1 METTALAR
9 WTRGDDRDELSAED
23 LAPEGLGPHSETL
36 GLVGRSP
43 ALLALGERL
52 KLLGKSH
59 ATVLVRGETG
69 TGKELIAR
77 ALHRLSPRADRPFLP
92 HNFASIP
99 DTLVE
104 SELFGHARG
113 SFTGAHADRAGLFE
127 QATGGTL
134 FLDEIGDASPGVQ
147 SRLLRVLQEGEI
159 RRVGDMR
166 ARRVDVRIV
175 AATHRDLVA
184 AVRAGRFREDLYYRL
199 HVLEVSAPALRD
211 RRDDV
216 PLLAAHV
223 LRRLRDR
230 EALDVAGLS
239 RGAVRR
245 LVAHDWPG
253 NVRELE
259 AVLTRAA
266 HVVATGDSI
275 RESSLGDAV
284 AKGTGWVRDRPE
296 ALREKTR
303 AFEAGVIE
311 HALRRHGGNRTRAA
325 RELGITR
332 QGLWKKIRRLRPGP
346 NSDDAET
353 EAESRGEAA
362 SSMTGT
368 EAAGPSAPSSGDWP

>member
-1 METTALAR
+1 MGTTALAR
-9 WTRGDDRDELSAED
+9 WTRGDDSDELSTED
-23 LAPEGLGPHSETL
+23 LAPDGLGPHADTL

-52 KLLGKSH
+52 RLLGKSH

-127 QATGGTL
+127 QANGGTL

-147 SRLLRVLQEGEI
+147 SRLLRVIQEGEL
-159 RRVGDMR
+159 RRVGDTR

-184 AVRAGRFREDLYYRL
+184 TVRAGRFREDLYYRL

-216 PLLAAHV
+216 PLLASHV
-223 LRRLRDR
+223 LGRLRDR
-230 EALDVAGLS
+230 EALEVAGIS

-266 HVVATGDSI
+266 HIVAPGDSI
-275 RESSLGDAV
+275 REASLGDVV

-296 ALREKTR
+296 ALRQKTR

-311 HALRRHGGNRTRAA
+311 HALKRHGGNRTRAA

-332 QGLWKKIRRLRPGP
+332 QGLWKKIRRLRPEASAADSAAVP
-346 NSDDAET
+346 EEFDAPAVPAT
-353 EAESRGEAA
+353 PA
-362 SSMTGT
+362 T
-368 EAAGPSAPSSGDWP
+368 GDWP

>member
-9 WTRGDDRDELSAED
+9 WTRGDDAAELGLEE
-23 LAPEGLGPHSETL
+23 LAPDGFGPYAEML

-43 ALLALGERL
+43 ALVALGERL
-52 KLLGKSH
+52 KQLGKSQ

-127 QATGGTL
+127 QASGGTL

-159 RRVGDMR
+159 RRVGDGR
-166 ARRVDVRIV
+166 ARRVDVRVV

-184 AVRAGRFREDLYYRL
+184 AVRAGKFREDLYYRL
-199 HVLEVSAPALRD
+199 HVLELTAPALRD

-230 EALDVAGLS
+230 EALDVAGIA
-239 RGAVRR
+239 RGALRR

-266 HVVATGDSI
+266 HAALP
-275 RESSLGDAV
+275 REVIAEASLGDAF
-284 AKGTGWVRDRPE
+284 AKGTGGWVRDEPE
-296 ALREKTR
+296 VLRERTR
-303 AFEAGVIE
+303 AFEAVVIE
-311 HALRRHGGNRTRAA
+311 HALQRHGGNRTRAA
-325 RELGITR
+325 RELGLTR
-332 QGLWKKIRRLRPGP
+332 QGLWKKIRRLR
-346 NSDDAET
+346 
-353 EAESRGEAA
+353 ESPAA
-362 SSMTGT
+362 STHAVEG
-368 EAAGPSAPSSGDWP
+368 ASGDWS

>member
-9 WTRGDDRDELSAED
+9 WTRGDDRDELTTED
-23 LAPEGLGPHSETL
+23 LAPEGFGPHADTL

-52 KLLGKSH
+52 RLLGKSH

-127 QATGGTL
+127 QASGGTL

-159 RRVGDMR
+159 RRVGDHR

-184 AVRAGRFREDLYYRL
+184 TVRAGRFREDLYYRL

-223 LRRLRDR
+223 LKRLRDR
-230 EALDVAGLS
+230 EALDVAGIS

-266 HVVATGDSI
+266 HVVAPGESI
-275 RESSLGDAV
+275 REASLGDVV

-311 HALRRHGGNRTRAA
+311 HALKRHGGNRTRAA
-325 RELGITR
+325 RELGMTR
-332 QGLWKKIRRLRPGP
+332 QGLWKKIRRLRPGASAEETP
-346 NSDDAET
+346 AEPAEADA
-353 EAESRGEAA
+353 SAA
-362 SSMTGT
+362 SMAPAS
-368 EAAGPSAPSSGDWP
+368 SATPATGDWP

>member
-1 METTALAR
+1 METTTVAR
-9 WTRGDDRDELSAED
+9 WTRGDDTDLLDDGA
-23 LAPEGLGPHSETL
+23 LAPDGLGPHAETL
-36 GLVGRSP
+36 GLVGGSP
-43 ALLALGERL
+43 AILALGERL
-52 KLLGKSH
+52 RLLGKSH
-59 ATVLVRGETG
+59 ATILVRGDTG

-77 ALHRLSPRADRPFLP
+77 ALHRLSPRSERPFLP

-113 SFTGAHADRAGLFE
+113 AFTGAHADRAGLFE
-127 QATGGTL
+127 QASGGTL

-159 RRVGDMR
+159 RRVGDGR
-166 ARRVDVRIV
+166 ARRVDVRVV

-184 AVRAGRFREDLYYRL
+184 SVRSGAFRQDLYYRL
-199 HVLEVSAPALRD
+199 HVLEITAPALRE

-230 EALDVAGLS
+230 EGIEVIGVT
-239 RGAVRR
+239 RGALRR
-245 LVAHDWPG
+245 LVAYDWPG

-266 HVVATGDSI
+266 HALAPGGALS
-275 RESSLGDAV
+275 EASLGDSV
-284 AKGTGWVRDRPE
+284 VNGIGRVRDRPE
-296 ALREKTR
+296 ALRERTR
-303 AFEAGVIE
+303 AFEADVIE

-332 QGLWKKIRRLRPGP
+332 QGLWKKIRRLRAAPGG
-346 NSDDAET
+346 DASAIE
-353 EAESRGEAA
+353 
-362 SSMTGT
+362 
-368 EAAGPSAPSSGDWP
+368 SAPGDWS

>member
-1 METTALAR
+1 MEANALAR
-9 WTRGDDRDELSAED
+9 WTRGDDDDVLVSED
-23 LAPEGLGPHSETL
+23 LAPEGFGPFATSL

-43 ALLALGERL
+43 ATQALGERL
-52 KLLGKSH
+52 RLLGKSH

-69 TGKELIAR
+69 TGKELVAR
-77 ALHRLSPRADRPFLP
+77 ALHRLSPRSEGPFLP

-127 QATGGTL
+127 QAGGGTL
-134 FLDEIGDASPGVQ
+134 FLDEIGDASAGVQ

-159 RRVGDMR
+159 RRVGDGR
-166 ARRVDVRIV
+166 ARRVDVRVV

-199 HVLEVSAPALRD
+199 HVLELSAPPLRD
-211 RRDDV
+211 RREDI

-223 LRRLRDR
+223 LKRLHDR
-230 EALDVAGLS
+230 EALAVSGIS

-245 LVAHDWPG
+245 LVAHEWPG

-266 HVVATGDSI
+266 HAAAPEGAIT
-275 RESSLGDAV
+275 ESTLGDAV
-284 AKGTGWVRDRPE
+284 VRGAGWVRDEPE
-296 ALREKTR
+296 GLRDRTR

-311 HALRRHGGNRTRAA
+311 HVLRRHGGNRTRAA
-325 RELGITR
+325 RELGLTR
-332 QGLWKKIRRLRPGP
+332 QGLWKKLRRLRGV
-346 NSDDAET
+346 AG
-353 EAESRGEAA
+353 AHGGAA
-362 SSMTGT
+362 
-368 EAAGPSAPSSGDWP
+368 

>member
-9 WTRGDDRDELSAED
+9 WTRGDDHDELSTED
-23 LAPEGLGPHSETL
+23 LAPDGLGPHAGTL

-52 KLLGKSH
+52 RLIGKSH

-127 QATGGTL
+127 QANGGTL

-159 RRVGDMR
+159 RRVGDTR

-184 AVRAGRFREDLYYRL
+184 TVRAGRFREDLYYRL

-223 LRRLRDR
+223 LKRLRDR
-230 EALDVAGLS
+230 EALDVAGIS

-245 LVAHDWPG
+245 LVAHEWPG

-266 HVVATGDSI
+266 HVVPPGEAI
-275 RESSLGDAV
+275 REASLGDAV
-284 AKGTGWVRDRPE
+284 SKGTGWVRDLPE
-296 ALREKTR
+296 ALRERTR

-311 HALRRHGGNRTRAA
+311 QSLKRHGGNRTRAA

-332 QGLWKKIRRLRPGP
+332 QGLWKKIRRLRPDGRGGA
-346 NSDDAET
+346 NSESANGGESSEPGDGAT
-353 EAESRGEAA
+353 PEASAA
-362 SSMTGT
+362 
-368 EAAGPSAPSSGDWP
+368 ARSGDWP